1 MKRYKLTTKDLTT
14 HKGHKWVVGVEQFI
28 AKPGNALCSD
38 QVFHFYDSPRIAILL
53 NPAHAN
59 ISDPV
64 VWEVDCDEV
73 AHDGVKGGAKRM
85 TIIKKVKIP
94 HFTNLQKQIFAIKCA
109 LAVYRAEDFATWAR
123 DFISGKDRTKKSA
136 AAAARAAY
144 AAYAAAD
151 AGDAAA
157 HAAADAAYA
166 AAAAAHAAYA
176 ADAYAAYAA
185 DAYAADAGDAEKIR
199 KAINA
204 AAKFAANFK
213 G

>member
-1 MKRYKLTTKDLTT
+1 MKRYKLTTKKLTT
-14 HKGHKWVVGVEQFI
+14 YNGHQWGVGVEQVI
-28 AKPGNALCSD
+28 DKPGNALCSD

-53 NPAHAN
+53 NPAHAG

-73 AHDGVKGGAKRM
+73 AHDGVKGGSKRM

-94 HFTNLQKQIFAIKCA
+94 HFTNLQKRIFAIKCA
-109 LAVYRAEDFATWAR
+109 LAVYSAEDFATWAR

-136 AAAARAAY
+136 AAAAYVAAVAADAAARAAAARAAAY
-144 AAYAAAD
+144 AAVDAAD
-151 AGDAAA
+151 AADSAYAAYV
-157 HAAADAAYA
+157 AAYA
-166 AAAAAHAAYA
+166 AAAH
-176 ADAYAAYAA
+176 
-185 DAYAADAGDAEKIR
+185 AGDAEKIR